1 MEEDQALMIP
11 ATYLPGEGGRIT
23 RWGQGVAPVL
33 PGEEATE
40 VPVGLD
46 PSRQWAMVEG
56 QLTPYQ
62 PPAPADTEWAT
73 YSWSA
78 QAWAWVATPTTAA
91 LALAARAERD
101 RRMDATVS
109 VSLKYYRLGEPIP
122 QAWADY
128 MQALADVPEQ
138 PGFPT
143 AITWPTPPTP

>member
-1 MEEDQALMIP
+1 MP
-11 ATYLPGEGGRIT
+11 TYSFY
-23 RWGQGVAPVL
+23 
-33 PGEEATE
+33 
-40 VPVGLD
+40 D
-46 PSRQWAMVEG
+46 PSSGEFAPAWYSGPDDGLTLNTPTGTVALEG
-56 QLTPYQ
+56 QHDPRRVRVNIQTKELEPYQ

-73 YSWSA
+73 HSWDA
-78 QAWAWVATPTTAA
+78 EAWVWVATPTTAA
-91 LALAARAERD
+91 LARAARAERD